1 MRGDSP
7 ADPPSPSRRWA
18 HFAGDQVLA
27 AYLGATGI
35 LAISTLT
42 ATGVQLAAVHLV
54 AAAGLWVW
62 SRRPQPDRP
71 ARGALGHAGVF
82 VRIFLPVV
90 VTPLLYTELQTLNQL
105 VSPGYLDGPV
115 QAWEAALFGGQP
127 SITMA
132 RRLPRVWLSELLHLG
147 YFSYYFVIPTAA
159 VVIYRRAGP
168 AGLGRAAVTVGLGF
182 FLCYLCFAVF
192 PVAGPRYEF
201 ARITGPP
208 ADGTV
213 FALVHRVLEAGS
225 SKGTAF
231 PSSHVAAAGAAL
243 LACRRDAPRWFWILI
258 LPVVALSVGTVYGR
272 FHYAVDALAGVAV
285 AVAAHL
291 ATPWLVSRLRFP
303 GAAGSGDVPAAG
315 RQP

>member
-1 MRGDSP
+1 VRNTPPAHPSP
-7 ADPPSPSRRWA
+7 PSRRWA
-18 HFAGDQVLA
+18 HFPGDQVLA

-35 LAISTLT
+35 LALSTLT

-62 SRRPQPDRP
+62 ARRPGPDHP
-71 ARGALGHAGVF
+71 ARGVLGHAGAFLRV
-82 VRIFLPVV
+82 FLPVV

-132 RRLPRVWLSELLHLG
+132 RSMPQIWLSELLHLG

-168 AGLGRAAVTVGLGF
+168 GGLGRAAVNVGLGF

-208 ADGTV
+208 ADGPV
-213 FALVHRVLEAGS
+213 FALVHQILEAGS

-231 PSSHVAAAGAAL
+231 PSSHVAAAVAAL
-243 LACRRDAPRWFWILI
+243 LACRRDAPRWFWILL

-272 FHYAVDALAGVAV
+272 FHYAVDAVAGVAV
-285 AVAAHL
+285 AFAAHL
-291 ATPWLVSRLRFP
+291 ATPWLASRLHPP
-303 GAAGSGDVPAAG
+303 GVSGARDVRDPG